1 MKKGIC
7 LILVLSFMIILNG
20 CGENNSQSVT
30 SNNTKVTKEDT
41 GRANMTDLSAITTV
55 EELEEYITNDVE
67 DTLNK
72 LKTDQEKLTSEI
84 NTYEKYVDNVT
95 KVEAYYNETLE
106 ETNQLGIRLRE
117 YSLKYAQL
125 VLDMQNGY
133 DEKYDELDGIYDCI
147 YEDAGDDMYDIYD
160 VILQNLYDTY
170 YDGILEDGY
179 DLVPYEEWF
188 DTQSKE
194 YELWSDTRSD
204 VYDIWSDTKS
214 EIYDFCMDIKG
225 EVYDRDDERIQEI
238 IEKFTEDI
246 TDLKSNK

>member
-1 MKKGIC
+1 
-7 LILVLSFMIILNG
+7 MIILNG

-117 YSLKYAQL
+117 YSLKYAQV

-170 YDGILEDGY
+170 LLPPFLCFYSREIPAAGGFF
-179 DLVPYEEWF
+179 PPAPF
-188 DTQSKE
+188 FRR
-194 YELWSDTRSD
+194 TRKICGCRFSD
-204 VYDIWSDTKS
+204 VLSI
-214 EIYDFCMDIKG
+214 
-225 EVYDRDDERIQEI
+225 
-238 IEKFTEDI
+238 
-246 TDLKSNK
+246 L